1 MTTAWGIV
9 MTCTGVT
16 QSFGGLVA
24 CRFFLGVTEAGF
36 FPGAVYIVTSWYS
49 PHEVGARIALF
60 FTSSALA
67 GAFSGLLAYAIAKMD
82 GVGGYAGWRWIFL
95 LEGIASVLVGLA
107 CSFILIDTPETSG
120 WLDEDEKKYLRLR
133 QTAHYGGHQVQSQG
147 SKFSWKTLRSC
158 LTDWKLYLQA
168 IVTWSNVVPNYGLKF
183 TMPQIMKNMG
193 YTSSN
198 AQLLT
203 VPPYVVGATSAYIS
217 CLLSD
222 RFKWRMPFVVGSQV
236 CIVVSYAILFSF
248 AATIKDH
255 IPACYFAI
263 CLACF
268 GFYPINP
275 ACNAWTANN
284 LAGPVKRA
292 MGLAYFIG
300 LGNVGGII
308 GSFIFIDKE
317 APRYPTGFGSSLGFA
332 VAGIVACLTLDFLL
346 WQINKRDAQMSEAE
360 VMERYT
366 PAELAEMGDKSPL
379 FKYTL

>member
-1 MTTAWGIV
+1 MAWGIV

-36 FPGAVYIVTSWYS
+36 FPGAIYIVTSWYS

-82 GVGGYAGWRWIFL
+82 GVAGYQGWRWIFL
-95 LEGIASVLVGLA
+95 LEGIASVVVGVA
-107 CSFILIDTPETSG
+107 CFFILIDSPETSS
-120 WLDEDEKKYLRLR
+120 WLTDEEKQYLRLR
-133 QTAHYGGHQVQSQG
+133 QISEYGGHEVHSRS
-147 SKFSWKTLRSC
+147 SKFSWKILRSC
-158 LTDWKLYLQA
+158 LLDWKLYLQA

-203 VPPYVVGATSAYIS
+203 VPPYIVGAISAYVS
-217 CLLSD
+217 CLMSD
-222 RFKWRMPFVVGSQV
+222 RYKRRMPFIVAAQL
-236 CIVVSYAILFSF
+236 CIVTAYGILYSF
-248 AATIKDH
+248 AGTIQDH
-255 IPACYFAI
+255 IPACYLAI
-263 CLACF
+263 CIACF

-292 MGLAYFIG
+292 MGVAFFVG

-308 GSFIFIDKE
+308 GSFIFIEKE
-317 APRYPTGFGSSLGFA
+317 KPRYPTGFGSSLGFA
-332 VAGIVACLTLDFLL
+332 VAGIIACLILSFSL
-346 WQINKRDAQMSEAE
+346 WRINKRDAQISEAE
-360 VMERYT
+360 IRERYT
-366 PAELAEMGDKSPL
+366 PEELADMGDKSPL
-379 FKYTL
+379 YKYTL